1 MVEYGDFNISENELE
16 LYLLLDNDIL
26 VLLDF
31 LFMVFVSV
39 EEIKE
44 VEVVFEIL
52 DMEGFFRFGVFVFF
66 FLKRFKFMIEE

>member
-52 DMEGFFRFGVFVFF
+52 DMEGFFRFGVFVF
-66 FLKRFKFMIEE
+66 

>member
-66 FLKRFKFMIEE
+66 KEI

>member
-52 DMEGFFRFGVFVFF
+52 DMEGFFRFGVFVF
-66 FLKRFKFMIEE
+66 LKRFKFMIEE

>member
-66 FLKRFKFMIEE
+66 FF

>member
-66 FLKRFKFMIEE
+66 FKEI